1 MAVIDAS
8 LYISLIN
15 VNESS
20 HAASWAWFQ
29 QAQLGQESLS
39 APVILLAEITS
50 ALSRGLGNPTL
61 AHQVVQQLLQSKV
74 INLVPVTQ
82 ALAERAAAIAADCQ
96 IRGCDAIY
104 VALAEQLG
112 DYLITLDQQQLDR
125 GALIVT
131 TRKPKNEE

>member
-20 HAASWAWFQ
+20 HATSWAWFQ

-50 ALSRGLGNPTL
+50 ALSRGLDNPAL

-112 DYLITLDQQQLDR
+112 DYLMTLDQQQLDR

-131 TRKPKNEE
+131 TRKPENE

>member
-8 LYISLIN
+8 IYIALIN
-15 VNESS
+15 ANESN
-20 HAASWAWFQ
+20 HANSWAWFQ
-29 QAQLGQESLS
+29 QAQSAQELLS
-39 APVILLAEITS
+39 APVILLAEIAS
-50 ALSRGLGNPTL
+50 ALSRGLANPAL

-82 ALAERAAAIAADCQ
+82 ALTERAAAIAADYQ

-104 VALAEQLG
+104 VALAEQLA
-112 DYLITLDQQQLDR
+112 DRLITLDQQQLER

-131 TRKPKNEE
+131 TRKPENE